1 MKNMLPEADY
11 TGKKVLIVHQQVMAN
26 ALREELKIRGA
37 SEVKVC
43 SWFDM
48 KPELREEDDVYLKE
62 EDDFT
67 ELAADSKW
75 DVVIADDCMKS
86 MLPEFG
92 GQFIGIRHFAVS
104 GKLGGA
110 C

>member
-26 ALREELKIRGA
+26 ALREELKMRGA

-43 SWFDM
+43 SWFDL

-86 MLPEFG
+86 MLPKFD

>member
-1 MKNMLPEADY
+1 M
-11 TGKKVLIVHQQVMAN
+11 ISQ
-26 ALREELKIRGA
+26 
-37 SEVKVC
+37 
-43 SWFDM
+43 
-48 KPELREEDDVYLKE
+48 
-62 EDDFT
+62 
-67 ELAADSKW
+67 AADSKW

-86 MLPEFG
+86 MLPKFD

>member
-1 MKNMLPEADY
+1 MVKTMLPEADY

-26 ALREELKIRGA
+26 ALREELKMRGA

-48 KPELREEDDVYLKE
+48 KPELRE

-86 MLPEFG
+86 MLPKFD